1 MKHYFAIV
9 HLLLYLCFLGSCNYE
24 NPEIEIMCRAEHC
37 MSESPESA
45 IELLKSIDSAQF
57 VGQKYHA
64 RYSLLYSMALDKC
77 HIDIASDSII
87 TPAVNYYCHRG
98 ASIDKLL
105 TLYYWGRIAMNAG
118 DYETAL
124 ERFVKAESYAS
135 HIEDKTILARLYK
148 AQAKVYQYCYDT
160 HNMIRASQLAAE
172 NYRSEN
178 ETAKYVSSL
187 LDVVSGYMQQDDSVN
202 ALEYLNLVKQQ
213 WDHLSK
219 KQKSAYFGSL
229 LLVNENAGPVVLN
242 PMVTEYLDSIN
253 VACEIQWLPVAQVL
267 YKLNDY
273 GKAVSALESYL
284 LYGGKK
290 NAAYYLIDANVSKAM
305 GKYLEASESYNQ
317 YIELTGERN
326 GYLFEADIRFVEER
340 HRKELSILRRNMVIA
355 IVTLCL
361 MISALVLVI
370 IANRV
375 RLIRAEKVVLEHE
388 KDKYLAMYKSTQ
400 TEIQRLECTLQNN
413 FFDEAIKERIVK
425 RLHLLNTF
433 LLAHVTSTYSKEASD
448 ELRILLDDKDSF
460 TESANLFFSI
470 AHPKFFKYLKEL
482 NLTEVEIGYC
492 CLYLMGLRGKDISS
506 FMGNK
511 HYKYSS
517 NVRKKFGL
525 TEHDTNL
532 SLFLQKIFKEIC
544 Y

>member
-1 MKHYFAIV
+1 
-9 HLLLYLCFLGSCNYE
+9 
-24 NPEIEIMCRAEHC
+24 
-37 MSESPESA
+37 
-45 IELLKSIDSAQF
+45 
-57 VGQKYHA
+57 
-64 RYSLLYSMALDKC
+64 
-77 HIDIASDSII
+77 
-87 TPAVNYYCHRG
+87 
-98 ASIDKLL
+98 
-105 TLYYWGRIAMNAG
+105 
-118 DYETAL
+118 
-124 ERFVKAESYAS
+124 
-135 HIEDKTILARLYK
+135 
-148 AQAKVYQYCYDT
+148 
-160 HNMIRASQLAAE
+160 
-172 NYRSEN
+172 
-178 ETAKYVSSL
+178 
-187 LDVVSGYMQQDDSVN
+187 
-202 ALEYLNLVKQQ
+202 
-213 WDHLSK
+213 
-219 KQKSAYFGSL
+219 
-229 LLVNENAGPVVLN
+229 
-242 PMVTEYLDSIN
+242 
-253 VACEIQWLPVAQVL
+253 
-267 YKLNDY
+267 
-273 GKAVSALESYL
+273 
-284 LYGGKK
+284 
-290 NAAYYLIDANVSKAM
+290 
-305 GKYLEASESYNQ
+305 
-317 YIELTGERN
+317 
-326 GYLFEADIRFVEER
+326 
-340 HRKELSILRRNMVIA
+340 MVIA

-400 TEIQRLECTLQNN
+400 KEIQRLECTLQNN